1 MSNEQY
7 NINDLIRVMAALRN
21 PDGGCPWDLEQDFK
35 SIIPYTIE
43 EVYEV
48 ADAIDKGDMVNLR
61 EELGDL
67 LLQPIYHAQMAAE
80 QKHFDIHNV
89 IHDITDKMITRH
101 PHVFGDT
108 DANSADDVN
117 AIWDTQKAK
126 EKATNGANKTS
137 SVLDNVPAA
146 LPALLRA
153 SKLQKR
159 AAKTG
164 FAWTNTGQILDKLE
178 EEIAELREALENK
191 DKENQQEELGDIL
204 FVMANIG
211 RLLDI
216 NPEEA
221 LRQANNKFTRRFQGI
236 EADYASRGASMNDAS
251 LDELMTSWNVQKL
264 KG

>member
-1 MSNEQY
+1 MNQPSKY
-7 NINDLIRVMAALRN
+7 SIDDLIRVMAALRN

-48 ADAIDKGDMVNLR
+48 ADAIDRDDMNDLR

-67 LLQPIYHAQMAAE
+67 LFQPIYHAQMASEKSA
-80 QKHFDIHNV
+80 FDIHDV
-89 IHDITDKMITRH
+89 IHDITHKMITRH
-101 PHVFGDT
+101 PHVFGDQ
-108 DANSADDVN
+108 DAQSAEDVN
-117 AIWDTQKAK
+117 AIWDDRKKAEGK
-126 EKATNGANKTS
+126 SAS
-137 SVLDNVPAA
+137 DSVLDDVPTA

-164 FAWTNTGQILDKLE
+164 FEWTDIGQILDKLE
-178 EEIAELREALENK
+178 EEVAEMRTALTNK
-191 DKENQQEELGDIL
+191 DKDNQAEELGDIL

-221 LRQANNKFTRRFQGI
+221 LRQANNKFISRFQGI
-236 EADYASRGASMNDAS
+236 ERDFKTRGVDMKDAN
-251 LDELMTSWNVQKL
+251 LEELIESWRDQKL
-264 KG
+264 KQAGS